1 MKPASRHS
9 SRHSFQRIT
18 LALAAAATVAVS
30 LSACLPLLAGGA
42 VGGTLMAIDRRTSG
56 TQVEDEGIELRSAS
70 RIRENVTGDVHI
82 NVTSYNRQVLL
93 TGEVPN
99 EQTKQLAQQVVS
111 QVDNVR
117 SIVNELGVEANSSL
131 ATRSSDTLITGKVK
145 ATLVDTPDLFAN
157 AFKVVTERGTVYLMG
172 RVTQREADRVADV
185 VRGISG
191 VKRVVRVLEII
202 SEEELQRLVPAGT
215 SNPPAP
221 APAATPAAP
230 AASAPRS

>member
-9 SRHSFQRIT
+9 IRRLA
-18 LALAAAATVAVS
+18 LALAAAATVATS
-30 LSACLPLLAGGA
+30 LSACLPLIAGGA
-42 VGGTLMAIDRRTSG
+42 MGGTLMAIDRRTSG
-56 TQVEDEGIELRSAS
+56 TQVEDEGIELRSVG
-70 RIRENVTGDVHI
+70 RIRDNVMGEVHV

-93 TGEVPN
+93 TGEVPS
-99 EQTKQLAQQVVS
+99 EQTKLLVQQVVS

-117 SIVNELGVEANSSL
+117 SIVNELAVEPKSSL
-131 ATRSSDTLITGKVK
+131 ATRSSDTIVTGKVK
-145 ATLVDTPDLFAN
+145 ATLVDTPDLFAS

-185 VRGISG
+185 VRGVSG

-202 SEEELQRLVPAGT
+202 SEEELQRLVPAGS
-215 SNPPAP
+215 SNPP
-221 APAATPAAP
+221 AP